1 MPEDVKTDEEPETE
15 APQLVHDD
23 IVKRL
28 LDYQRRL
35 REGAPD
41 DPAPVSDPEMS
52 PSVIDEVIDLTAEE
66 ELVVEGSTSTE
77 AVPQPV
83 AQGPG
88 EAPADVAEVID
99 ISTGRAAEAGPAS
112 AETKISGSD
121 ASGAEMTETASEPPD
136 GSAVTSADLGA
147 TQALE
152 DRIDE
157 IERSLERLSSKFAEL
172 RSAFQDM
179 AIAADERLAD
189 IQDVIAQLRTP

>member
-66 ELVVEGSTSTE
+66 ELVVEGSTE

-88 EAPADVAEVID
+88 DAPADVAEVID
-99 ISTGRAAEAGPAS
+99 ISTGRAAEAGAAPG
-112 AETKISGSD
+112 ETKISGSD
-121 ASGAEMTETASEPPD
+121 ASGPEMTETPSEPPG
-136 GSAVTSADLGA
+136 GSADTSADLGA

-152 DRIDE
+152 DRIAAM
-157 IERSLERLSSKFAEL
+157 ERSLERLSSKFAEL

-189 IQDVIAQLRTP
+189 IQDVIAQLRTL